1 MIRRPPRSTLF
12 PYTTLFRLTKDDP
25 IRVFLPF
32 YYQKAVNSVG
42 RQLKDLSRYINIE
55 INPVFTSRKLKE
67 QIKIKRKKAT
77 PREPTMRCICVTC
90 VLQVMS
96 YIYADTFNTLKK
108 TKTQRSASTSQD
120 TESIELIFPNIW
132 GNLRICQNKLDCF
145 IYEMFFIR
153 EIRPSSNKQCDS
165 IRAKRFT

>member
-1 MIRRPPRSTLF
+1 MINRTYKLSSTRELFNLECEKIKEIFTRLCYPYNLIDTTIRR
-12 PYTTLFRLTKDDP
+12 YTKLKLYQNVKQQQSVTKDDP

-120 TESIELIFPNIW
+120 TESIELIFPNI
-132 GNLRICQNKLDCF
+132 
-145 IYEMFFIR
+145 
-153 EIRPSSNKQCDS
+153 
-165 IRAKRFT
+165 